1 MAASDP
7 PKVLG
12 ERTKTGRFETARA
25 EGGTVWFVPDP
36 ALADRLRAL
45 GLGFVDAGTSANGEA
60 WLLRAPSE
68 KSLAQLAK
76 GERVSWERA
85 RAIALAI
92 AEELARCERAHVLVG
107 PLSPE
112 DIRLDDEGGAY
123 LGARDYLAVL
133 SGEHGDGAGRGSG
146 PSPTYTPPEQLDGAP
161 WDSAAN
167 RYVLGLVLY
176 RLLAGAPPFRGD
188 GARAAFAAGRTEIV
202 PLPED
207 VARDLPPGLH
217 AFLLRML
224 SPDAEKRPRSAEEI
238 LRELSSSSSERVVV
252 KRAKAVA
259 AVPVDDARPVRTPL
273 GSWLRMGAAF
283 ALVIVSVAAAFTVV
297 SGGTHG
303 GAAPA
308 ASASAKTPA
317 EHPMTLAR
325 SQAESCVACHA
336 REVSEWRRSVMSRAA
351 QSPLFG
357 ALESVVEE
365 EVGRSSDCPNGAG
378 ILRKRGVDACF
389 DRTRGTTITGSG
401 GEHWCVNCHL
411 PGENLTSSMPPWSSS
426 GSVRGT
432 EGSRAPV
439 KDLASAGSME
449 GISCISCHTTIGPV
463 HQGQAYQGNP
473 SWTSFL
479 TGSVF
484 AARPEDATGRPGI
497 ANSGYSLDA
506 TSFFTPTLSTSGA
519 RVHKLPSSQ
528 EKAYLRSSEFCGSCH
543 DVRLF
548 GTDVLG
554 ARDRGEH
561 FKRLRNGYSEWRAW
575 AQDEA
580 RAGRPQST
588 CQDCHMSTFPGVCV
602 QDANNPGG
610 PANKGCPSG
619 TRFEPRSPG
628 DLGRGKHVSH
638 DFTSVELPLALDP
651 RGLAEDLGALD
662 PEGVPLG
669 LSMRQTML
677 VARALTFEVG
687 ALEASSGTLRIPVSI
702 ENTGAGHRVPAGFSQ
717 EREIWVELT
726 VKDADGRVLY
736 EVGKIGRPDEDLADK
751 RFLRIR
757 TDDSVT
763 DGKGRPLGMFGADVA
778 DGPDVPTWKKVAP
791 DERRG
796 RGLINLQN
804 GFLRCVRCIGVID
817 QNGACQPTGD
827 QGRTR
832 ADRFDDGDYDL
843 DTGECR
849 SNLSGDNALFE
860 TFFPIGALD
869 ADRGIAKAPD
879 AIIDTR
885 SAAPHVKQRW
895 IYELP
900 TEGRKAPFTVQAR
913 LRFRAFPP
921 YLLRAFADYEARRAA
936 RGERP
941 SGAQVTPAHLSR
953 LRILDVAEVVTHGP

>member
-1 MAASDP
+1 MALPDSAP
-7 PKVLG
+7 PKLLG
-12 ERTKTGRFETARA
+12 ERTKAGRFETARA
-25 EGGTVWFVPDP
+25 DGGTAWFVVEP
-36 ALADRLRAL
+36 ALAERLRAL
-45 GLGFVDAGTSANGEA
+45 GLGFVDAGQGDGAA
-60 WLLRAPSE
+60 WLLRAPST
-68 KSLAQLAK
+68 KSLAELPK
-76 GERVSWERA
+76 NERMSFADA
-85 RAIALAI
+85 RNVALGV
-92 AEELARCERAHVLVG
+92 AEDLLRCERGHVFTG

-112 DIRLDDEGGAY
+112 DVRLIDAGGAFIA
-123 LGARDYLAVL
+123 ARDYLAAL
-133 SGEHGDGAGRGSG
+133 SGEQTEGAARGSG
-146 PSPTYTPPEQLDGAP
+146 PSPTYTPPEQLDGAS

-167 RYVLGLVLY
+167 RYVLGLILY

-188 GARAAFAAGRTEIV
+188 GARAAFAAGRSEIV
-202 PLPED
+202 PLPQD
-207 VARDLPPGLH
+207 VARELPPGLH

-224 SPDAEKRPRSAEEI
+224 SPDAEKRPRSADEI
-238 LRELSSSSSERVVV
+238 VRELSATTSAKVVV
-252 KRAKAVA
+252 NRAKPNLAGSAMDQAAAPRRTRGTWLRMGGAVGFVAVA
-259 AVPVDDARPVRTPL
+259 AV
-273 GSWLRMGAAF
+273 AA
-283 ALVIVSVAAAFTVV
+283 VAAV
-297 SGGTHG
+297 SQGTY
-303 GAAPA
+303 GAVGPA
-308 ASASAKTPA
+308 GSSSAKAPV
-317 EHPMTLAR
+317 ERPMTLAR
-325 SQAESCVACHA
+325 SQADSCVACHA

-351 QSPLFG
+351 TSPLFG

-365 EVGRSSDCPNGAG
+365 EVGRSSECPNGAG
-378 ILRKRGVDACF
+378 ILRKRGTDACF
-389 DRTRGTTITGSG
+389 DRNRGTTITGAG

-411 PGENLTSSMPPWSSS
+411 PGENLAASMPPWSSNGS
-426 GSVRGT
+426 GRSS

-439 KDLASAGSME
+439 KDLASPSSME

-463 HQGQAYQGNP
+463 HQGQSYQGNP
-473 SWTSFL
+473 TWTSFQ
-479 TGSVF
+479 TGTVF
-484 AARPEDATGRPGI
+484 AARPEDATGRLGI
-497 ANSGYSLDA
+497 GNSGYALDA
-506 TSFFTPTLSTSGA
+506 TSFFGSALATNGA
-519 RVHKLPSSQ
+519 RVHKLASSQ

-548 GTDVLG
+548 GTDIIG

-588 CQDCHMSTFPGVCV
+588 CQDCHMSTVPGICV
-602 QDANNPGG
+602 QDTNSRGG
-610 PANKGCPSG
+610 KGCPGG
-619 TRFEPRSPG
+619 TRFQARSPG

-638 DFTSVELPLALDP
+638 DFTSVEVPLAIDP
-651 RGLAEDLGALD
+651 RGLSEDLSALD

-669 LSMRQTML
+669 LAMRQTML
-677 VARALTFEVG
+677 VARALTFDVG
-687 ALEASSGTLRIPVSI
+687 TPESSGGTLRVPVSI
-702 ENTGAGHRVPAGFSQ
+702 TNTGAGHRVPAGFSQ

-736 EVGKIGRPDEDLADK
+736 EVGKIGKADEDLADK

-757 TDDSVT
+757 TDDTVT
-763 DGKGRPLGMFGADVA
+763 DGKGRPLGLFGADVA
-778 DGPDVPTWKKVAP
+778 DGPDVPAWKPNGP
-791 DERRG
+791 DERHG

-804 GFLRCVRCIGVID
+804 GFLRCVRCIGLID
-817 QNGACQPTGD
+817 QNGACQPAGD

-885 SAAPHVKQRW
+885 SAAPNVKQRW
-895 IYELP
+895 LYELP
-900 TEGRKAPFTVQAR
+900 TEGRKAPFTVTAR

-921 YLLRAFADYEARRAA
+921 YLLRAFADYEARRAS

-941 SGAQVTPAHLSR
+941 SGAQVTPAHVAR
-953 LRILDVAEVVTHGP
+953 LRILDIAEVVTHGP